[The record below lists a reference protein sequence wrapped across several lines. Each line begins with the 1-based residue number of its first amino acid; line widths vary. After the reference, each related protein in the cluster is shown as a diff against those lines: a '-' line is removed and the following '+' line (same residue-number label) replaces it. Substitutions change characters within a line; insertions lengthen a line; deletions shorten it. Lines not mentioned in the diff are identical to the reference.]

1 MYFGSIRLNIIKI
14 NFALFFTFLIQLLE
28 KFQIPLR
35 FVFILFLLVIT
46 VLTGQLLP
54 WIQQSD
60 GAPASQSIS
69 FI

>member
-1 MYFGSIRLNIIKI
+1 MYFGSIRLNVIKI
-14 NFALFFTFLIQLLE
+14 NLAFVFYLLIQLLG

-35 FVFILFLLVIT
+35 FVFILSLLVVT
-46 VLTGQLLP
+46 ALTGQLLP

-60 GAPASQSIS
+60 RAPASQSIS